1 MSARCDSVIGW
12 RPLKSGK
19 VRDLFI
25 NDAGEIL
32 LVASDRI
39 SAYDWIMPTAIPDKG
54 RLLTQLSLFWFN
66 KLSNITPHHVL
77 STNVPMEVKG
87 RAIICKSLEIFPV
100 ECVARGYLT
109 GSGWVEYQRR
119 QEVCGIPLS
128 EGLLDGSQLTE
139 PIFTPATK
147 AEIGEHDE
155 NISFSET
162 AEITGESIASEL
174 RRLTLSLY
182 STARDYAKERGIII
196 ADTKFEFGIDSKGQI
211 TLADEVLT
219 PDSSR
224 FWPAESWRP
233 GGAQPSFDKQYL
245 RDWLT
250 NIGWDKQSP
259 PPELPDEVVEK
270 TRARYIEAYAAL
282 TGEKFQ

>member
-1 MSARCDSVIGW
+1 VIGW

-66 KLSNITPHHVL
+66 KLANIVPHHVL

-128 EGLLDGSQLTE
+128 ERLLDGSQLTE

-196 ADTKFEFGIDSKGQI
+196 ADTKFEFGMDSKGQI

-233 GGAQPSFDKQYL
+233 GGVQPSFDKQYL

>member
-1 MSARCDSVIGW
+1 MIGW

-66 KLSNITPHHVL
+66 KLSDKVPHHVL
-77 STNVPMEVKG
+77 STEVPDEVKG

-109 GSGWVEYQRR
+109 GSGWVEYQRN

-128 EGLLDGSQLTE
+128 KGLLDGSQLPE
-139 PIFTPATK
+139 PLFTPATK
-147 AEIGEHDE
+147 AEIGEHDQ
-155 NISFSET
+155 NISFRQT
-162 AEITGESIASEL
+162 AEITGESIAAEL
-174 RRLTLSLY
+174 RRLTLTLY

-196 ADTKFEFGIDSKGQI
+196 ADTKFEFGVDSKGQI

-224 FWPAESWRP
+224 FWPAESWAP
-233 GGAQPSFDKQYL
+233 GGLQPSFDKQYL

-259 PPELPDEVVEK
+259 PPHLPDEVVEK
-270 TRARYIEAYAAL
+270 TRARYIEAYVAL

>member
-1 MSARCDSVIGW
+1 MIGW

-25 NDAGEIL
+25 NDRNEIL

-39 SAYDWIMPTAIPDKG
+39 SAYDWIMPTTIPDKG
-54 RLLTQLSLFWFN
+54 KLLTQLSLFWFE
-66 KLSNITPHHVL
+66 KLSGIVPNHVL
-77 STNVPMEVKG
+77 STDVPDEVAG

-109 GSGWVEYQRR
+109 GSGWSEYQSS
-119 QEVCGIPLS
+119 QSVCGISLPD
-128 EGLLDGSQLTE
+128 GLLDGSKLPE
-139 PIFTPATK
+139 AIFTPATK
-147 AEIGEHDE
+147 AEVGLHDE
-155 NISFSET
+155 NINFAQ
-162 AEITGESIASEL
+162 AEAILTREQAREL
-174 RRLTLSLY
+174 RRLTLDLY
-182 STARDYAKERGIII
+182 SSAQEYARTRGIII
-196 ADTKFEFGIDSKGQI
+196 ADTKFEFGVDDAGVV

-233 GGAQPSFDKQYL
+233 GGVQPSYDKQYL

-250 NIGWDKQSP
+250 SIGWDKQSP
-259 PPELPDEVVEK
+259 PPPLPDEIVEK
-270 TRARYIEAYAAL
+270 TRARYSEAYTAL
-282 TGEKFQ
+282 TGEKFW

>member
-1 MSARCDSVIGW
+1 VIGW

-39 SAYDWIMPTAIPDKG
+39 SAYDWIMPTPIPDKG

-66 KLSNITPHHVL
+66 KLGDVLPNHVI
-77 STNVPMEVKG
+77 STDVPSEVHG
-87 RAIICKSLEIFPV
+87 RAIICRSLEILPV

-109 GSGWVEYQRR
+109 GSGLSEYQKT
-119 QEVCGIPLS
+119 QEVCGISLPS
-128 EGLLDGSQLTE
+128 GLVDGSELPE
-139 PIFTPATK
+139 AIFTPATK

-155 NISFSET
+155 NISFDRA
-162 AEITGESIASEL
+162 AEIIGSTAAEEVK
-174 RRLTLSLY
+174 RLTLSLY
-182 STARDYAKERGIII
+182 SVARDYARSRGIII
-196 ADTKFEFGIDSKGQI
+196 ADTKFEFGLDKKGQI
-211 TLADEVLT
+211 TLADEALT

-224 FWPAESWRP
+224 FWPAASWQP
-233 GGAQPSFDKQYL
+233 GKTQASYDKQFL

-250 NIGWDKQSP
+250 SIGWDRQSP
-259 PPELPDEVVEK
+259 PPELPDEVVVK
-270 TRARYIEAYAAL
+270 TRARYGEAYAAL
-282 TGEKFQ
+282 TGEQFR

>member
-1 MSARCDSVIGW
+1 VIGW

-66 KLSNITPHHVL
+66 KLANIVPHHVL

-109 GSGWVEYQRR
+109 GSGWVEYQRN

-128 EGLLDGSQLTE
+128 KGLLDGSQLPE
-139 PIFTPATK
+139 PLFTPATK
-147 AEIGEHDE
+147 AEIGEHDQ
-155 NISFSET
+155 NISFRQT
-162 AEITGESIASEL
+162 AEITGESIAAEL
-174 RRLTLSLY
+174 RRLTLTLY

-196 ADTKFEFGIDSKGQI
+196 ADTKFEFGVDSKGQI

-224 FWPAESWRP
+224 FWPAESWAP
-233 GGAQPSFDKQYL
+233 GGLQPSFDKQYL

-259 PPELPDEVVEK
+259 PPHLPDEVVEK
-270 TRARYIEAYAAL
+270 TRARYIEAYVAL